1 MKQRIDPPTVLEV
14 SDPEVGLTGWLA
26 VDSIIDNHFCG
37 GLRML
42 PDVSAPELTELAK
55 AMTWKHAFLGLPH
68 GGAKAGILY
77 DEGTQK
83 EQKRGLLSAFGRKIG
98 DLLRDRVYLPG
109 SDMGTTG
116 EEIRDMLQRAGVR
129 VPKRALR
136 GENSGWYTS
145 LTVVASVKAAALFQG
160 LDLAGAAVAI
170 EGFGAVGSS
179 VAEGLRRLGS
189 KVVAISTSRGALY
202 SPAGLDVAR
211 LIESSRRHGSE
222 VVDFYGGAERME
234 KESLLELG
242 VDVLLPCAR
251 HHSIHMNN
259 VSRIKAGLICCGA
272 NVPATREAEK
282 HLWQSGILCVP
293 DFVSNAGGVLGGTME
308 FAGVSLSVI
317 VKFVDRHFSRQVS
330 VLIERARREGLCVRD
345 VAEQIAMD
353 RWRRV
358 KGSSERRALP
368 NKVFSLGLDLYRNGM
383 IPAACVGVL
392 ARRYF
397 RRRIEGRV

>member
-1 MKQRIDPPTVLEV
+1 MTQKIDPPTVLEI

-26 VDSIIDNHFCG
+26 VDSMIDNHFCG

-77 DEGTQK
+77 DEGTQR
-83 EQKRGLLSAFGRKIG
+83 EEKRGLLAAFGRKTG
-98 DLLRDRVYLPG
+98 DLLRGRVYLPG

-116 EEIRDMLQRAGVR
+116 EEIRGMLQTAGVR

-136 GENSGWYTS
+136 GEKSGWYTS
-145 LTVVASVKAAALFQG
+145 LTVVAGVEVAALFQE
-160 LDLAGAAVAI
+160 LDLAGATVAI

-189 KVVAISTSRGALY
+189 RVVAISTSRGALY

-211 LIESSRRHGSE
+211 LIESSRRHGSD
-222 VVDFYGGAERME
+222 VVDCYDGAERME

-259 VSRIKAGLICCGA
+259 VSRVKARLISCGA
-272 NVPATREAEK
+272 NVPVTREAEK
-282 HLWQSGILCVP
+282 QLWQRGILCVP

-308 FAGVSLSVI
+308 FAGIGPSVI
-317 VKFVDRHFSRQVS
+317 AKFVDRHFSRQVS
-330 VLIERARREGLCVRD
+330 ALIEKARGEDLYIRD
-345 VAEQIAMD
+345 VAEEVAME

-358 KGSSERRALP
+358 KESSERHAFPNRA
-368 NKVFSLGLDLYRNGM
+368 FSLGLDLYRKGM

-392 ARRYF
+392 SRKYF
-397 RRRIEGRV
+397 QRRIEGKV